1 MRPSESFVGQ
11 PIRSLQ
17 TMLRVISEY
26 NGSVPTLI
34 PDGIY
39 GNETRDAVIAFQRNN
54 GLPVTGITDQ
64 QTWEKISAQ
73 YDDAIIFIGKA
84 EPIEIIMDPNRIY
97 ILGDRS
103 PNLYL
108 VQAILDYLSTQH
120 EPISPPSRDGLL
132 DDKTA
137 SSILSFQLLNG
148 LPATGNLDRKTWKL
162 LSKQYTLNANRDS
175 YL

>member
-73 YDDAIIFIGKA
+73 YVG
-84 EPIEIIMDPNRIY
+84 P
-97 ILGDRS
+97 
-103 PNLYL
+103 
-108 VQAILDYLSTQH
+108 
-120 EPISPPSRDGLL
+120 
-132 DDKTA
+132 
-137 SSILSFQLLNG
+137 
-148 LPATGNLDRKTWKL
+148 L
-162 LSKQYTLNANRDS
+162 LSGYFLEAR
-175 YL
+175 LPRLL